1 MTGLPRYF
9 DLVRQMKNPY
19 SYRLALVDYA
29 RAHGIKAAARAFQTT
44 VPTVRKWLRRY
55 QAQGAKGLQA
65 LSRAPHRCPHKVGG
79 EIEKPVL
86 ALRRHLPTFSAQR
99 LRRDFGPGVFVFN

>member
-29 RAHGIKAAARAFQTT
+29 RAHGAQVAAAR
-44 VPTVRKWLRRY
+44 Y
-55 QAQGAKGLQA
+55 QPQGAKGLQA

-79 EIEKPVL
+79 EIEKQVL